1 MCTINARHPIKCIF
15 INNLWNF
22 CGGDEVPRTIIYVN
36 TIKSYL
42 IGKNSIFCTLD
53 ILLDLFRHA
62 VICYFVVGSVVGRID
77 RHGFSEISTKCRD
90 GK

>member
-1 MCTINARHPIKCIF
+1 MIG
-15 INNLWNF
+15 
-22 CGGDEVPRTIIYVN
+22 GGDEVPRTIICVN

-90 GK
+90 GD